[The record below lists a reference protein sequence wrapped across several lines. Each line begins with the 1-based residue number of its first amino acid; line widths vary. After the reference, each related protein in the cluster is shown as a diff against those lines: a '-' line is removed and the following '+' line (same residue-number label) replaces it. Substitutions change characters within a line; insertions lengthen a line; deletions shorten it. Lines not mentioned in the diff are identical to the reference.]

1 MAANRVVIL
10 QGEPIYSEQFKL
22 SGALTPG
29 DLVEVNQ
36 PNPGECRRHATP
48 AVNAEPIFADAR
60 MEMGK
65 TIDDDY
71 AAGDYPKLA
80 FCKKG
85 MKINGFVATGENLVG
100 TEFLESNGDGSL
112 KALATDAATDDTQRV
127 SVIGKSAESTGGAT
141 AAKTRHAFTI
151 V

>member
-1 MAANRVVIL
+1 MAVNRVVIL
-10 QGEPIYSEQFKL
+10 QGEPIYNEQFKA
-22 SGALTPG
+22 SAAITPG
-29 DLVEVNQ
+29 DLVEVNL
-36 PNPGECRRHATP
+36 PNPGECRRHAS
-48 AVNAEPIFADAR
+48 AAANAEPIFADAR

-71 AAGDYPKLA
+71 AIGDYVKLA

-85 MKINGFVATGENLVG
+85 MKVNGFVPTGENLDG

-112 KALATDAATDDTQRV
+112 KALAADAATDQGQRV
-127 SVIGKSAESTGGAT
+127 SAIGKSAESTGGAT